1 MNDSW
6 LLENLKMSKNKSEL
20 FLEVSELF
28 KLHFTGTKKPLV
40 FDIGLSGGVDSMVLL
55 HILSTLRND
64 IKLTINAIHINHNLS
79 KNALTWQN
87 FCKKQCKAL
96 KINFISKEIDI
107 SKDLKMGVE
116 GAARKKR
123 YEIFKDHQKGV
134 LALAHHQDDQAETL
148 LLQLFRGSGLKGL
161 ASMQLYDGEKKIWR
175 PFLRI
180 KKEKIKEFAKVFG
193 IEFIDDESNNN
204 LNFDRNF
211 LRQKVLPLIQ
221 TRYPNISQTISR
233 SADNIAE
240 GLNLNE
246 TIAKDDAKKFLSD
259 NHTVLSLSML
269 QEIPKERVL
278 NLIRWW
284 LARNNQPMPN
294 KKTLSELFNQIIS
307 VKKDSMIN
315 INISPLMTIRQYQDQ
330 IFLVEKKDKNIPY
343 EIIWQGESELNLP
356 DNSRILFKKKKGN
369 GTILLKITAGA
380 LRIQNRIGGERFK
393 PKVNQPTRT
402 LKYLLQNSRI
412 PPWEREDIPLFFS
425 EDQLVIVPNFG
436 IHYAFQAKENEV
448 GWEVNW
454 KK

>member
-1 MNDSW
+1 
-6 LLENLKMSKNKSEL
+6 
-20 FLEVSELF
+20 
-28 KLHFTGTKKPLV
+28 
-40 FDIGLSGGVDSMVLL
+40 
-55 HILSTLRND
+55 
-64 IKLTINAIHINHNLS
+64 
-79 KNALTWQN
+79 
-87 FCKKQCKAL
+87 
-96 KINFISKEIDI
+96 
-107 SKDLKMGVE
+107 
-116 GAARKKR
+116 
-123 YEIFKDHQKGV
+123 
-134 LALAHHQDDQAETL
+134 
-148 LLQLFRGSGLKGL
+148 LKGL

-246 TIAKDDAKKFLSD
+246 TIAKDDAKKFVSD

-294 KKTLSELFNQIIS
+294 KKTLNELFNQIIR

>member
-6 LLENLKMSKNKSEL
+6 LLDNLKMSKNKSDL
-20 FLEVSELF
+20 FLEVLESF
-28 KLHFTGTKKPLV
+28 KQHFTERKKPLV

-55 HILSTLRND
+55 HILSCLRNE
-64 IKLTINAIHINHNLS
+64 IKLIINAIHINHDLS
-79 KNALTWQN
+79 ENALTWEN
-87 FCKKQCKAL
+87 FCEKHCKEL
-96 KINFISKEIDI
+96 EINFISKKIDI
-107 SKDLKMGVE
+107 SEDLKLGVE

-123 YEIFKDHQKGV
+123 YEVFKDYQKGV

-161 ASMQLYDGEKKIWR
+161 ASMQLYDSEKKIWR

-180 KKEKIKEFAKVFG
+180 KKERIKEFAKKYG
-193 IEFIDDESNNN
+193 IEFINDESNDN
-204 LNFDRNF
+204 LNYDRNF
-211 LRQKVLPLIQ
+211 LRQKVFPLLK

-246 TIAKDDAKKFLSD
+246 TIAKEDAKKFVSD
-259 NHTVLSLSML
+259 DQTILSLSML

-294 KKTLSELFNQIIS
+294 KKTINELFNQIIK

-315 INISPLMTIRQYQDQ
+315 LNISPLMTIRQYQNH
-330 IFLVEKKDKNIPY
+330 IFLVGKKDKNIQY
-343 EIIWQGESELNLP
+343 EMIWQGESELNLP
-356 DNSRILFKKKKGN
+356 DNSRILFNKKKADRN
-369 GTILLKITAGA
+369 ILLKINVGA

-393 PKVNQPTRT
+393 PKVDQPTRT
-402 LKYLLQNSRI
+402 LKYLLQKSRI

-425 EDQLVIVPNFG
+425 EDQLVVVPNFG
-436 IHYAFQAKENEV
+436 IHYDFQAKENEV

-454 KK
+454 EK